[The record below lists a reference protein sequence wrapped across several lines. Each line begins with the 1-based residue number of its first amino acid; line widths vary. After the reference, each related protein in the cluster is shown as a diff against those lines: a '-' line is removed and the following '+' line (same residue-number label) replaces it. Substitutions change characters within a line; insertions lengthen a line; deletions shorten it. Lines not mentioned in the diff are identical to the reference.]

1 MNYYQEVTLIK
12 NADISLYFIWSKA
25 FTQLHLALVEQ
36 AKKTNGESA
45 ETSNIGVSFPEYRCF
60 EKEGKTVAILGS
72 KLRIFAH
79 TEQELEQLDF
89 KKWLERLADYVHCS
103 SIKAVPEQVS
113 YICVKRFRQEKNRD
127 RQIRRYAKRHNKTF
141 DEVKAERIAQIMQ
154 QENLSREKALIL
166 YYNPPLELR
175 PYIKLKSESNQ
186 NEFSLQIEQIDVDT
200 YQSGKFN
207 TYGLSSTT
215 TVPNW

>member
-12 NADISLYFIWSKA
+12 NADISLYFIWSKT

-36 AKKTNGESA
+36 AKKVNGESA
-45 ETSNIGVSFPEYRCF
+45 KTSDIGVSFPEYRCF
-60 EKEGKTVAILGS
+60 EKEGKTVATLGS
-72 KLRIFAH
+72 KLRIFAQ
-79 TEQELEQLDF
+79 TQQELEQLDF

-127 RQIRRYAKRHNKTF
+127 RQVRRYAKRHNKTF
-141 DEVKAERIAQIMQ
+141 DEVKTERIAQIMQ
-154 QENLSREKALIL
+154 QENLSREKALIR

-200 YQSGKFN
+200 YQSGQFN